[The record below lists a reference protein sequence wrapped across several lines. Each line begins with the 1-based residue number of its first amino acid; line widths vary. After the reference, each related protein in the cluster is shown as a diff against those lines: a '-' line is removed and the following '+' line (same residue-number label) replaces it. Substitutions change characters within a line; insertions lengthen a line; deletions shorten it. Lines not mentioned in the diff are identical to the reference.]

1 MNGPVTSQ
9 SNYQLWFLSQGVVG
23 FINAGGAAF
32 LIAPLITSQ
41 GGTPADAGMVVGL
54 LPFVALL
61 SPIFGIVADRFNWHR
76 EMVLLGLALLALA
89 SAALLF
95 AEQDIGYVAGALLF
109 GAGGGMIIV
118 ANLAMLAAS
127 GLPSDVVAKRMG
139 LLQMSLPLG
148 QFTALGITALLLAM
162 GVELQTVFAM
172 HVAVAL
178 GGLVLMWNA
187 TKAPSQRV
195 RELSD
200 SRAEQAAQTEESPS
214 RMPKLGTVILSAF
227 GLFLLIN
234 FLSQFAEQLIES
246 QYPNYLNGVFG
257 IDPEVAAIAMAIAV
271 LISAPLYPVSG
282 RWAASR
288 GVRGPFTT
296 SIFVRT
302 ATALGL
308 GVLAATAGSD
318 ARSAAV
324 QLGAIVLYGLMI
336 TVYPFFEVNTS
347 LIAARLS
354 PIGVGGG
361 QGLQGAATQGA
372 GIIGGFAAGWLAS
385 ELGFESLAWFS
396 TGIAVAALVLVFFLK
411 LPEPEP
417 AEAEPLEQVTS

>member
-1 MNGPVTSQ
+1 MNGAVASR
-9 SNYQLWFLSQGVVG
+9 SDYQFWFVSQGIVG

-61 SPIFGIVADRFNWHR
+61 SPVFGIVADRYNWHR
-76 EMVLLGLALLALA
+76 EMVLVGLVLLALA
-89 SAALLF
+89 STVLLF
-95 AEQDIGYVAGALLF
+95 AEQDLGYVAGALLF

-127 GLPSDVVAKRMG
+127 GLPADLVAKRMG

-148 QFTALGITALLLAM
+148 QFTALGITALLLAV
-162 GVELQTVFAM
+162 GVELQTVFLM
-172 HVAVAL
+172 HVVVAL
-178 GGLVLMWNA
+178 GGFALMWNA
-187 TKAPSQRV
+187 TKAPSQMV
-195 RELSD
+195 RERSD
-200 SRAEQAAQTEESPS
+200 ASAERLAASDTPS
-214 RMPKLGTVILSAF
+214 KMPTFGAVVISAF

-257 IDPEVAAIAMAIAV
+257 IDPEVAAIAMAVAV

-308 GVLAATAGSD
+308 GLLAATAGSD
-318 ARSAAV
+318 AKSAAV
-324 QLGAIVLYGLMI
+324 QLGALVLYGLMI

-396 TGIAVAALVLVFFLK
+396 TGIAVAAMVLVFFLK
-411 LPEPEP
+411 LPDPQPSETEPVD
-417 AEAEPLEQVTS
+417 QTIG